1 MSQSRGTPGFVVSSG
16 QSILVVEGVAD
27 SGLVYGGGSVT
38 IGAKAT
44 VTNTLVSSGG
54 FEVVSGEAVPNPSGT
69 GSEQIAGLDINGL
82 ILSGAEQLVSN
93 GVVSGTTI
101 DKGTQIVE
109 GTVNSAFD
117 LEGFSSGAQISGGLE
132 QVGNLGLASA
142 TDAYSGGLIQ
152 VLSGGVANGVT
163 VHSGGILLVQG
174 GITSGS
180 NIESGGTYI
189 VDKGFDAEAQQA
201 ASIDP
206 GATVI
211 STGVIQI
218 IPDLPSQLGFIPYS
232 YTVSSYQTLAVNLQP
247 LAVTTIDVLSGGILS
262 ATSIEN
268 LGSTTVM
275 DGGTGIGNFIYNLGT
290 LGVQIGGSVSNTTIY
305 HDGLEV
311 LSGVGESTTANGGLD
326 VGAIISGGTQ
336 LVEGFAD
343 SAFVYSGGVQSVT
356 DFGLASGTILYGSGT
371 LSADNDGVV
380 YSAVISSGGLLIAG
394 YAAFVH
400 DTTISSAGAEIVEN
414 QASEVGGTV
423 SNGGVMAIG
432 NGGYTLDNL
441 ILSGGFKFVSSGGF
455 AQEDTISSGATEVV
469 ESGGSISATEL
480 LSGGT
485 LLVYG
490 TADDVDQEGGSETY
504 VDTDFVVA
512 KGQIVSSVAF
522 SASTVGVSSGGTV
535 SDATVLGGSNLNV
548 FNGGFALDDLVLGTP
563 DVTGGG
569 ATQTISSG
577 GMASGTDIQLA
588 GNEEILSGGVASSSE
603 IESAGTQAV
612 NSAGSAYA
620 ATVMSGGEQYV
631 EDDGTAFGTTVQFGA
646 TQDVGAGGVASGTT
660 VDNGAAQYLEAPV
673 AFIGLSQGGLAYN
686 ANILDGGLQQVLSG
700 AVADYTSLGSAIQV
714 DQGVTTGTVIGS
726 GGVVSAGGVSGE
738 GTTSDTQI
746 LFGGTELLQY
756 GAKATDTVV
765 SSGGTQVIDP
775 GAVAYNTTVS
785 AGGTQMLAGGTV
797 SGGTVAAG
805 GTQVLDHATLS
816 GTLSYALGAV
826 VVDSAGFVAK
836 DATIT
841 VAGTLENDALAEL
854 DPSSMTVSSL
864 TGGGTVQIDSGSFLE
879 IVDSA
884 SADQT
889 ITFTASSGELRIDQF
904 ADMHALVSG
913 FTSGDTIDLATIA
926 FDPNGQVGPV
936 TADDFLPVF
945 EGGNSYELGLSGN
958 YTGDM
963 FQLAPDASSGTLLT
977 VEVPCFLAGTLIL
990 TSQGE
995 VPVEHLAVGDTI
1007 VTAFGQSRPVRWIGT
1022 RSYAGRFLAA
1032 NPCAHPIRFRNG
1044 SLGGCLP
1051 YHDLLVS
1058 PEHAMFLNG
1067 LLIPARCLVNG
1078 STIVQERGLE
1088 RVDYFHIELDSHD
1101 VLLAEGA
1108 PSESYLDDDS
1118 RGMFHNASEFATL
1131 YPDAPAPGR
1140 FCAPRVEHGVELE
1153 AIRQRL
1159 ATVAGEVA
1167 RAAYRFRAGVGG
1179 AVPAEVGL
1187 LRLRHHG

>member
-1 MSQSRGTPGFVVSSG
+1 MTQSRGTPAFVVSSG
-16 QSILVVEGVAD
+16 HSIIVVEGVAD

-38 IGAKAT
+38 IGGRAT

-54 FEVVSGEAVPNPSGT
+54 FECVSGLAVANPSGT
-69 GSEQIAGLDINGL
+69 GLEQIAGLDVNGL

-93 GVVSGTTI
+93 GVVSNTTI
-101 DKGTQIVE
+101 DEGTQIIE
-109 GTVNSAFD
+109 GTVNSTFD
-117 LEGFSSGAQISGGLE
+117 LGALSTSAQISGGLE
-132 QVGNLGLASA
+132 QVGNLGIASA
-142 TDAYSGGLIQ
+142 TDAYSGALIQ

-180 NIESGGTYI
+180 TVESGGTYI
-189 VDKGFDAEAQQA
+189 VDKGFDAEAQQT

-232 YTVSSYQTLAVNLQP
+232 YTVSSYQSLAVNLQAF
-247 LAVTTIDVLSGGILS
+247 AVTTIDVLSGGILD

-275 DGGTGIGNFIYNLGT
+275 DGGTGIGNSIYNLGT

-305 HDGLEV
+305 HDGVEV
-311 LSGVGESTTANGGLD
+311 LSGVGESTAADGGHD
-326 VGAIISGGTQ
+326 VGAIISGGIQ
-336 LVEGFAD
+336 LDEGFSNA
-343 SAFVYSGGVQSVT
+343 AFVYSGGLQSVT
-356 DFGLASGTILYGSGT
+356 DFGFASGTTVYNSGV

-380 YSAVISSGGLLIAG
+380 ENAVISSGGLLIAG
-394 YAAFVH
+394 FAAFAH
-400 DTTISSAGAEIVEN
+400 FTTISSAGAEIIKN

-423 SNGGVMAIG
+423 SSGGIMAIG
-432 NGGYTLDNL
+432 SGGFTLDTV
-441 ILSGGFKFVSSGGF
+441 ILSGGFEFVSSGGF
-455 AQEDTISSGATEVV
+455 AQADTISSGATEVV
-469 ESGGSISATEL
+469 EPGGSISATEL

-490 TADDVDQEGGSETY
+490 TANDVAQEGGSETY
-504 VDTDFVVA
+504 IDTDFVVA

-535 SDATVLGGSNLNV
+535 SAATVLGGSNLNV

-577 GMASGTDIQLA
+577 GMASGTDIQQA
-588 GNEEILSGGVASSSE
+588 GNEEILSGGIASGSE
-603 IESAGTQAV
+603 IESAGTQGV

-620 ATVMSGGEQYV
+620 ATVMSGGVQYV
-631 EDDGTAFGTTVQFGA
+631 EYSGTAFGTTVQFGA
-646 TQDVGAGGVASGTT
+646 TQDIGAGGAASGTT
-660 VDNGAAQYLEAPV
+660 VDSGAVQRLESPV
-673 AFIGLSQGGLAYN
+673 AFIGLLQGGFAFS
-686 ANILDGGLQQVLSG
+686 ANIMDGGEQQVSSG

-746 LFGGTELLQY
+746 LSGGTELLQY
-756 GAKATDTVV
+756 GAAATDTVV

-775 GAVAYNTTVS
+775 GAVAYNTTVL

-805 GTQVLDHATLS
+805 GTQVLDYATLS
-816 GTLSYALGAV
+816 GTVSYALGAV

-836 DATIT
+836 GATIT
-841 VAGTLENDALAEL
+841 VAGTLQNDALAEL

-864 TGGGTVQIDSGSFLE
+864 TGSGTVQIDSGSLLE

-889 ITFTASSGELRIDQF
+889 ITFTASAGELKIDQL

-926 FDPNGQVGPV
+926 FDPNGHVGPV
-936 TADDFLPVF
+936 TADDFLPVV
-945 EGGNSYELGLSGN
+945 EGGNSYELGLSGD

-995 VPVEHLAVGDTI
+995 VTVEALAAGDMV
-1007 VTAFGQSRPVRWIGT
+1007 VTASGEHRPVRWIGT

-1032 NPCAHPIRFRNG
+1032 NPNVQPIRFRAG
-1044 SLGGCLP
+1044 SLGDGLP
-1051 YHDLLVS
+1051 RRDLLVS
-1058 PEHAMFLNG
+1058 PEHAMFLDG
-1067 LLIPARCLVNG
+1067 VLIPARCLVNG
-1078 STIVQERGLE
+1078 STIVQQRGLE
-1088 RVDYFHIELDSHD
+1088 RVDYYHIELDTHD
-1101 VLLAEGA
+1101 VLLAESA

-1118 RGMFHNASEFATL
+1118 RGMFHNASEFAAM
-1131 YPDAPAPGR
+1131 YPDAPVPGR
-1140 FCAPRVEHGVELE
+1140 FCAPKVDDGYQLE
-1153 AIRQRL
+1153 AIRRRL
-1159 ATVAGEVA
+1159 SVVASPKQ
-1167 RAAYRFRAGVGG
+1167 AAAALREIHSA
-1179 AVPAEVGL
+1179 AICVGL
-1187 LRLRHHG
+1187 AQMM